1 MQDHVPRQ
9 LAVGFTPMEHR
20 REVVLRLAM
29 RAEELGYSTVYV
41 AEGWGYDA
49 SVLLAEVA
57 LRTSRIRLG
66 TGVLNVWGRSA
77 ASIAMLA
84 SSLADL
90 SGGRFELG
98 LGAGSPPL
106 AEGLHDVPFRA
117 PVARLGQVT
126 RQVRRLL
133 DGERIVPSGLGGS
146 RPLRLAQ
153 PTPQVVPI
161 QMAALR
167 PRAVRLC
174 GELADGWLPFLLPAS
189 GLEVGRRL
197 LQEGASAA
205 HRPLPRVCPCLPA
218 AVSPDPAEAGD
229 MAWWWISFYL
239 SGMGPLYGLAL
250 RDLGFGDA
258 VEAVLE
264 AHTHRAKDVPERAR
278 ALVDELVLWGDDASA
293 RARLESWYR
302 VGAEMPVIVLPPNH
316 GLDELEHVLEVFAP
330 AAPNAQDPNPEFG
343 FGSMPCPETSQ
354 GAPGRIRTCPPASG
368 GRCPTSASA
377 SSGTL

>member
-20 REVVLRLAM
+20 REVVARLAM

-57 LRTSRIRLG
+57 LRTSRIRVG

-98 LGAGSPPL
+98 LGSGSPPL
-106 AEGLHDVPFRA
+106 AEGFHDVPFRA

-133 DGERIVPSGLGGS
+133 HGERIVPSVLGGS

-153 PTPQVVPI
+153 PTPHVVPI

-189 GLEVGRRL
+189 GLDVGRRL
-197 LQEGASAA
+197 LQEG
-205 HRPLPRVCPCLPA
+205 RPQL
-218 AVSPDPAEAGD
+218 
-229 MAWWWISFYL
+229 
-239 SGMGPLYGLAL
+239 
-250 RDLGFGDA
+250 
-258 VEAVLE
+258 
-264 AHTHRAKDVPERAR
+264 
-278 ALVDELVLWGDDASA
+278 
-293 RARLESWYR
+293 
-302 VGAEMPVIVLPPNH
+302 IV
-316 GLDELEHVLEVFAP
+316 
-330 AAPNAQDPNPEFG
+330 
-343 FGSMPCPETSQ
+343 PCPESAPAFRRRCRRNRPRPTTWPGGGSPSTS
-354 GAPGRIRTCPPASG
+354 PAWVLCMDW
-368 GRCPTSASA
+368 RCATSASA
-377 SSGTL
+377 TLWRPCSRHTPTARKTSLSGRGPSSTNSSSGETTPRHARGWRAGTASAPRCP